1 MLYSRRTVQ
10 GQDAIP
16 RIFAPLFPHFMKPSL
31 LSLAVLSVGLV
42 IAIGDA
48 TAQSGTSKTAMSN
61 PLATKSTLVFQ
72 APVFDKLKDT
82 DYEPAIEAGMKKQ
95 LGEVQAIIDNPD
107 PASFENT
114 IVALEKSGLD
124 LTRAVKIFFG
134 LTGSAMNDTLQA
146 IKERVAPKLTAHGD
160 AITMNEALFK
170 RVKAVYDNRAAMLQS
185 PGSSGSM
192 TPEDARLLE
201 RYNTRFIRAGA
212 LLDNAGKEQ
221 LKKLN
226 EEESNLQT
234 KFAANIL
241 KARSAAAIIVD
252 KKADLD
258 GLTEEAIEAAAEA
271 AKAKGQEGK
280 WLIELINTTTQPVLS
295 SLKNRALRERIY
307 KASTSRNSSGETDN
321 GPLVVRLA
329 QVRAQKAKLLGFPNW
344 ASYVMDDQMAKT
356 PETALKLLAGLAP
369 AAAKNAKAE
378 AAKLQ
383 AVIDKETAGLPAGGR
398 FKLEPWDW
406 DFYSEQVRKAEFDLD
421 EAAMKPYF
429 NFDSVLV
436 NGVFYAANELYG
448 LTFKER
454 HDLPVYHP
462 DVRVFDIIDTG
473 NTVIGLFYGDYYAR
487 DGKQGGAWMD
497 SFLDQGYL
505 LDQHPVIT
513 QNCNYVKPAAG
524 QPCLLS
530 FDDVVTLFHEFGH
543 ALHGMLS
550 RQKYPLFAGTAT
562 TTDFVEFPSQINE
575 ALATDPVILA
585 HYAKHYKTGEAMPA
599 ALIAKM
605 KNARRFNQGY
615 MTSEYLAA
623 ALLDIEWHM
632 LGADV
637 PLVADAQ
644 AFEDAALKKYGL
656 LNPQVPPRY
665 KTNYFSHIWGG
676 GYNAN
681 YYAYMWS
688 EVLDADGCAWFAEN
702 GGFNRENGMHFRSTV
717 LSQGGS
723 KESGQLFRDFAGRDA
738 RLQPLL
744 ERRGLN

>member
-1 MLYSRRTVQ
+1 
-10 GQDAIP
+10 
-16 RIFAPLFPHFMKPSL
+16 MKPSL
-31 LSLAVLSVGLV
+31 LSLALLPVAL
-42 IAIGDA
+42 AIGCGEHKAPTDQLGSD
-48 TAQSGTSKTAMSN
+48 TMQN
-61 PLATKSTLVFQ
+61 PLSTKSTLVFQ
-72 APVFDKLKDT
+72 APVFDKIKDS

-95 LGEVQAIIDNPD
+95 LEEVRAISENKE
-107 PASFENT
+107 PATFENT
-114 IVALEKSGLD
+114 IVALEKSGVD
-124 LTRAVKIFFG
+124 LTRASKLFFG
-134 LTGSAMNDTLQA
+134 LTGSATNDTLQA
-146 IKERVAPKLTAHGD
+146 IKARVAPKLTAHGD
-160 AITMNEALFK
+160 AITLNDALWQ
-170 RVKAVYDNRAAMLQS
+170 RVKAVYDGRANVGLDPVSNRLV
-185 PGSSGSM
+185 
-192 TPEDARLLE
+192 E
-201 RYNTRFIRAGA
+201 RYYARFVRAGA
-212 LLDNAGKEQ
+212 QLDAAAKEQ
-221 LKKLN
+221 WKKLN
-226 EEESNLQT
+226 EEESNLGT
-234 KFAANIL
+234 KFQDNIL
-241 KARSAAAIIVD
+241 KARSAAAVIVD
-252 KKADLD
+252 KKEELD
-258 GLTEEAIEAAAEA
+258 GLSEEAIAAAADA

-280 WLIELINTTTQPVLS
+280 WLIEIVNTTTQPVLS
-295 SLKNRALRERIY
+295 SLKNRALRERIF
-307 KASTSRNSSGETDN
+307 KASTSRNSSGDADN
-321 GPLVVRLA
+321 SAIVGRLA
-329 QVRAQKAKLLGFPNW
+329 QLRAQKAKLLGFANW
-344 ASYVMDDQMAKT
+344 AAYVMDDQMAKT
-356 PETALKLLAGLAP
+356 PEAALKLLAGLAP

-378 AAKLQ
+378 AVKLQ
-383 AVIDKETAGLPAGGR
+383 AVIDKQKGG
-398 FKLEPWDW
+398 FQLEPWDW

-436 NGVFYAANELYG
+436 NGVFYAAQEMYG

-487 DGKQGGAWMD
+487 DNKNGGAWMD
-497 SFLDQGYL
+497 SFLDQGTL
-505 LDQHPVIT
+505 LGQQPVIT

-530 FDDVVTLFHEFGH
+530 LDDVTTLFHEFGH

-550 RQKYPLFAGTAT
+550 RQRYPLFAGTAT

-575 ALATDPVILA
+575 ALATDPTVLA
-585 HYAKHYKTGEAMPA
+585 HYAKHYKTGAPMPA
-599 ALIAKM
+599 ELIAKM

-632 LGADV
+632 LGDDA
-637 PLVADAQ
+637 PLVSDVQ
-644 AFEDAALKKYGL
+644 AFEDAALTKYGL

-665 KTNYFSHIWGG
+665 KTDYFSHIWGG

-702 GGFNRENGMHFRSTV
+702 GGFNRTNGMHFRSTV

-744 ERRGLN
+744 DRRGLN

>member
-1 MLYSRRTVQ
+1 
-10 GQDAIP
+10 
-16 RIFAPLFPHFMKPSL
+16 MKPSL
-31 LSLAVLSVGLV
+31 SSLALLPVVL
-42 IAIGDA
+42 AIGCGEHKAPTDQLGSD
-48 TAQSGTSKTAMSN
+48 TMQN
-61 PLATKSTLVFQ
+61 PLSAKSTLVFQ
-72 APVFDKLKDT
+72 APVFDKLT
-82 DYEPAIEAGMKKQ
+82 DSDYRPAIEAGMKKQ
-95 LGEVQAIIDNPD
+95 LEEVAAIADNKE
-107 PASFENT
+107 PATFENT
-114 IVALEKSGLD
+114 IVALEKSGVD
-124 LTRAVKIFFG
+124 FTRAVKIFYA
-134 LTGSAMNDTLQA
+134 LTGSATNDSLQA
-146 IKERVAPKLTAHGD
+146 IKADLAPKIAAHGD
-160 AITMNEALFK
+160 AITMNDGLFQ
-170 RVKAVYDNRAAMLQS
+170 RVKAVYDNRAAMN
-185 PGSSGSM
+185 M
-192 TPEDARLLE
+192 TPVDARLLE
-201 RYNTRFIRAGA
+201 RYYTRFVRAGA
-212 LLDNAGKEQ
+212 LLDAKGKEEM
-221 LKKLN
+221 KKLN
-226 EEESNLQT
+226 EEESKLTTSFQD
-234 KFAANIL
+234 NIL
-241 KARSAAAIIVD
+241 KARSAAAVVVD
-252 KKADLD
+252 TKEELD
-258 GLTEEAIEAAAEA
+258 GLSEEAIAAAADA
-271 AKAKGQEGK
+271 AKAKGKEGK
-280 WLIELINTTTQPVLS
+280 WLIEIVNTTTQPVLS
-295 SLKNRALRERIY
+295 SLKNRALRERIF
-307 KASTSRNSSGETDN
+307 KASTSRNVSGDTDN
-321 GPLVVRLA
+321 KPLVARLA
-329 QVRAQKAKLLGFPNW
+329 QLRAQKAKLLGFPNW
-344 ASYVMDDQMAKT
+344 AAYVMDDQMART
-356 PETALKLLAGLAP
+356 PEAALKLLAGLAP
-369 AAAKNAKAE
+369 AAAKNAHAE

-383 AVIDKETAGLPAGGR
+383 ALIDKQKGG
-398 FKLEPWDW
+398 FQLESWDW

-436 NGVFYAANELYG
+436 NGVFYAAQEMYG

-487 DGKQGGAWMD
+487 DNKNGGAWMD
-497 SFLDQGYL
+497 SFLDQSYL
-505 LDQHPVIT
+505 LGQQPVIT

-530 FDDVVTLFHEFGH
+530 FDDVTTLFHEFGH

-550 RQKYPLFAGTAT
+550 RQNYPLFAGTAT

-575 ALATDPVILA
+575 ALATDPKVLA

-599 ALIAKM
+599 TLIAKM
-605 KNARRFNQGY
+605 KAAKTFNQGY

-632 LGADV
+632 LGADAPPV
-637 PLVADAQ
+637 TDVQ

-665 KTNYFSHIWGG
+665 KTCYFSHIWGG

-702 GGFNRENGMHFRSTV
+702 GGFNRTNGMHFRSTV

-744 ERRGLN
+744 DRRGLN

>member
-1 MLYSRRTVQ
+1 MEGSVRPVPDFRMVGEAVDRSGGCAPKRHLCRPLLRT
-10 GQDAIP
+10 
-16 RIFAPLFPHFMKPSL
+16 MKASFS
-31 LSLAVLSVGLV
+31 SLAVLPLALLVGC
-42 IAIGDA
+42 GTPE
-48 TAQSGTSKTAMSN
+48 TAVEQHPETANMN
-61 PLATKSTLVFQ
+61 PLSVKSQLVFQ
-72 APVFDKLKDT
+72 APVFDRIKDS
-82 DYEPAIEAGMKKQ
+82 DYEPAIEEGMRKQ
-95 LGEVQAIIDNPD
+95 LEEVRAIVDNKE

-114 IVALEKSGLD
+114 IVAMEKSGLD
-124 LTRAVKIFFG
+124 LTRAVKIFFAV
-134 LTGSAMNDTLQA
+134 TGSATNDTLQA
-146 IKERVAPKLTAHGD
+146 IKSRIAPKLTAHGD
-160 AITMNEALFK
+160 AITMNDALFQ
-170 RVKAVYDNRAAMLQS
+170 RIKAVYDQRSTAKMSAVD
-185 PGSSGSM
+185 
-192 TPEDARLLE
+192 TRLLE
-201 RYNTRFIRAGA
+201 RYYTRFVRAGA
-212 LLDNAGKEQ
+212 LLTAEQKEEM
-221 LKKLN
+221 KKLN

-234 KFAANIL
+234 RFQDNIL
-241 KARSAAAIIVD
+241 KARSSSAILVE
-252 KKADLD
+252 KKEQLD
-258 GLTEEAIEAAAEA
+258 GLTEEAIAAAAEA

-280 WLIELINTTTQPVLS
+280 WLIELINTTTQPVLA
-295 SLKNRALRERIY
+295 SLKDRGLRERIF
-307 KASTSRNSSGETDN
+307 KASTDRNVSGDADN
-321 GPLVVRLA
+321 RPIAARLA
-329 QVRAQKAKLLGFPNW
+329 QLRAQKARLLGFPNW
-344 ASYVMDDQMAKT
+344 AAYVMDDQMAKT
-356 PETALKLLAGLAP
+356 PEAALKLLAGLAP
-369 AAAKNAKAE
+369 AAARNAKAE

-383 AVIDKETAGLPAGGR
+383 AMIDQQKGG
-398 FKLEPWDW
+398 FTLEPWDW

-436 NGVFYAANELYG
+436 NGVFYAAERMYG

-473 NTVIGLFYGDYYAR
+473 GTVIGLFYGDYYAR
-487 DGKQGGAWMD
+487 DNKQGGAWMD
-497 SFLDQGYL
+497 SFLDQGEL
-505 LDQHPVIT
+505 LAQQPVIT

-530 FDDVVTLFHEFGH
+530 FDDVNTLFHEFGH

-575 ALATDPVILA
+575 ALATDPRILA
-585 HYAKHYKTGEAMPA
+585 NYAKHFRTGEPMPA
-599 ALIAKM
+599 ELIAKM

-632 LGADV
+632 LGADA
-637 PLVADAQ
+637 PLVSDVQ

-656 LNPQVPPRY
+656 LNAQVPPRY
-665 KTNYFSHIWGG
+665 KTCYFSHIWGG

-688 EVLDADGCAWFAEN
+688 EVLDADGCAWFAEQ
-702 GGFNRENGMHFRSTV
+702 GGFNRTNGMHFRSTV

-723 KESGQLFRDFAGRDA
+723 KESGQLFRDLTGRDA

-744 ERRGLN
+744 DRRGLN